1 MALNLSVVMDYSING
16 RPPKILLLGD
26 YSNCHRTLGTGLR
39 RLGCDVTIASD
50 GSRWMD
56 CRRDIDIA
64 RKPGKVNGL
73 LHTLRMHGLLRT
85 SLSGYDIVAVHDP
98 VFTTLRP
105 ERLRP
110 LLALLQKRN
119 RSLFYTAM
127 STDSAFLDMLA
138 APDSPLRYSE
148 WFVDGKPSR
157 MYLDNPAKWDEWHAE
172 PLRSYEENFFD
183 IIDGAVSVLY
193 EYQLGMERRLGTE
206 RSAYGGIPIDLE
218 LFEPVELPDNISKV
232 KFFLG
237 RDRNRKLMKGSDLL
251 ETAAQEVVRR
261 HPDKAELVIVEN
273 RPFDEFIG
281 LLKDSHVVLDQ
292 IYSYTPATTALMAMA
307 YGLNVVSGAE
317 PEYYDFIGEFENRP
331 IVNAPIELGPLT
343 NTLEDIVL
351 HPERIRERGLRSR
364 EFVEKHNRCGT
375 VAGWFLDFWLER
387 LDAKTRA
394 QQQEQFR
401 D

>member
-1 MALNLSVVMDYSING
+1 MDYSLNG

-26 YSNCHRTLGTGLR
+26 YSNCHRTLATGLR

-56 CRRDIDIA
+56 CERDIDIS
-64 RKPGKVNGL
+64 RRPGRVNGL
-73 LHTLRMHGLLRT
+73 LHAIRMRRLLRGT
-85 SLSGYDIVAVHDP
+85 LGGYDIVAVHDP
-98 VFTTLRP
+98 VFTSLRP

-110 LLALLQKRN
+110 LLRILKENN

-127 STDSAFLDMLA
+127 STDMAFLDMLA

-157 MYLDNPAKWDEWHAE
+157 MYLDNPKEWVEWHAE

-206 RSAYGGIPIDLE
+206 RAAYGGIPVDLE
-218 LFEPVELPDNISKV
+218 LFEPVELPDNIKKV

-251 ETAAQEVVRR
+251 EIAAKEVVRR
-261 HPDKAELVIVEN
+261 HPDRAELVIVEN

-317 PEYYDFIGEFENRP
+317 PEYYDFIGEFKNRP
-331 IVNAPIELGPLT
+331 IVNAPIELEPLT
-343 NTLEDIVL
+343 NTLEYIAL

-364 EFVEKHNRCGT
+364 EFVGKHNRCET
-375 VAGWFLDFWLER
+375 VAGWFLDFWLDR
-387 LDAKTRA
+387 LEAKTRA
-394 QQQEQFR
+394 QQQEQVR